1 MNDPVPAEVQIGQ
14 IHYVVLIC
22 EEAIESLVG
31 KDIIAAGAK
40 GYTVAEVRG
49 RGNRG
54 VRDAQWM
61 LSSNVRIEVLC
72 SEAAALRILQ
82 TVEGKYS
89 QNYGLVAFTHPV
101 MGPRADKF

>member
-1 MNDPVPAEVQIGQ
+1 MQTPDIELAPIQ
-14 IHYVVLIC
+14 YVVLIC
-22 EEAIESLVG
+22 EEAIESLIG
-31 KDIIAAGAK
+31 KDIIACGAK
-40 GYTVAEVRG
+40 GYTVTEVRG

-61 LSSNVRIEVLC
+61 LSSNIRIEILC
-72 SEAAALRILQ
+72 SPDAAQRIIQ
-82 TVEGKYS
+82 TVEHKYS

>member
-1 MNDPVPAEVQIGQ
+1 MNDDASSSFKIGP

-40 GYTVAEVRG
+40 GYSVTEVRG

-54 VRDAQWM
+54 VRDAQWL

-72 SEAAALRILQ
+72 SESAALRILE
-82 TVEGKYS
+82 TVESKYS

-101 MGPRADKF
+101 LGPRADKF

>member
-1 MNDPVPAEVQIGQ
+1 MSEGTDAAMPIGP

-82 TVEGKYS
+82 IVETKYS
-89 QNYGLVAFTHPV
+89 QNYGLVAFTHAV
-101 MGPRADKF
+101 QGPRAEKY